1 MTSASE
7 DADRPQDGAPG
18 EGFDPVAEESVES
31 DTPRREKSAEFD
43 VAGVEAGAE
52 MLHSMDPANQS
63 LADALRLSY
72 RVLQLAILGL
82 AVVFLFSGFQTV
94 RENST
99 GVRTLFGR
107 VVGEGSEAAIGT
119 GLQPF
124 WPYPVGEIVTV
135 PMKRTVQ
142 VDRAFFPNLRA
153 PRGAGTV
160 QDLSLDQATDSA
172 DVSKP
177 IRPGPQG
184 DGSLILRGGDLGHCR
199 MTAEY
204 SIDDPVAFLT
214 RFTAE
219 DADEV
224 VRMALERATV
234 HVAASLTLSDFID
247 DREAASRRVRD
258 LAQETLRGVDS
269 GIRLTAV
276 SVTDRIPPLSVRK
289 GVQGVQAAR
298 ERAKI
303 AVEVAR
309 RESSTILDDAAGAAA
324 FDDIVSLIGDYETA
338 ISLGQEDEADLVLA
352 EIGVRFDE
360 GDIGGDAAA
369 TLTRARAYRSMV
381 DSGLGTFARRVDSLS
396 ASYREN
402 PSQLVRQLWLD
413 AYREVLDGP
422 EVEVLSAPPGLGG
435 LALRMKSSAEIASSR
450 RDSALEQR
458 TQQSLSELDL
468 GSWQLGSRQI
478 SIGRSGRRLQR
489 DASGGFGREESGQ

>member
-1 MTSASE
+1 MSSGPGDSGRDSE
-7 DADRPQDGAPG
+7 F
-18 EGFDPVAEESVES
+18 EPVVEEATEVES
-31 DTPRREKSAEFD
+31 PRREKSAEFD
-43 VAGVEAGAE
+43 VAGAEVDGA
-52 MLHSMDPANQS
+52 MIDAMDPANQS

-82 AVVFLFSGFQTV
+82 AVVFLFSGFQTI

-107 VVGEGSEAAIGT
+107 VVGEGSDAAIGT

-142 VDRAFFPNLRA
+142 VDRAFFPNLRVS
-153 PRGAGTV
+153 RGGGAI
-160 QDLSLDQATDSA
+160 QDLSLDQATESA
-172 DVSKP
+172 DVTRP
-177 IRPGPQG
+177 IRPGPRG
-184 DGSLILRGGDLGHCR
+184 DGSLILRGGDLAHCR

-224 VRMALERATV
+224 VRMALERAAV
-234 HVAASLTLSDFID
+234 HVAASLTLADFID
-247 DREAASRRVRD
+247 DREASSRRIQD
-258 LAQETLRGVDS
+258 LAQDTLRGIDS
-269 GIRLTAV
+269 GIRLATV
-276 SVTDRIPPLSVRK
+276 SVTDRVPPLSVRK
-289 GVQGVQAAR
+289 SVQGVQAAR

-309 RESSTILDDAAGAAA
+309 RESATILDDAAGAAA
-324 FDDIVSLIGDYETA
+324 FEDIVAMIGRYETA
-338 ISLGQEDEADLVLA
+338 IGLGDEAEGDRVLVD
-352 EIGVRFDE
+352 IGARFDE
-360 GDIGGDAAA
+360 SDIGGDAAA
-369 TLTRARAYRSMV
+369 TLTRAKAYRSMI

-402 PSQLVRQLWLD
+402 PAQLVRQLWLD
-413 AYREVLDGP
+413 AYREVLDGS

-435 LALRMKSSAEIASSR
+435 LALRMKSSADIASSR
-450 RDSALEQR
+450 RDTALERR
-458 TQQSLSELDL
+458 TQQTLSDIDL
-468 GSWQLGSRQI
+468 GSFQLGSRQI
-478 SIGRSGRRLQR
+478 SIDKAGRRLQR
-489 DASGGFGREESGQ
+489 DASGGFGREEPGQ

>member
-1 MTSASE
+1 MT
-7 DADRPQDGAPG
+7 GAPEDSDRG
-18 EGFDPVAEESVES
+18 PDFDPVAEEAVEVA
-31 DTPRREKSAEFD
+31 TPRREKSAEFEVTD
-43 VAGVEAGAE
+43 AEGGE
-52 MLHSMDPANQS
+52 MLDAMDPANQS

-160 QDLSLDQATDSA
+160 QDLSLDQATESA
-172 DVSKP
+172 DVNKP
-177 IRPGPQG
+177 IRPGPGG

-224 VRMALERATV
+224 VRMAMERAAV
-234 HVAASLTLSDFID
+234 HVAASLTLADFID

-258 LAQETLRGVDS
+258 LAQETLRGIDS
-269 GIRLTAV
+269 GIRLAAI

-309 RESSTILDDAAGAAA
+309 RESSTILDDAAGSAA
-324 FDDIVSLIGDYETA
+324 FDDIVALIGDYETA
-338 ISLGQEDEADLVLA
+338 ISLGDEETADGVLDR
-352 EIGVRFDE
+352 IGARFDE

-369 TLTRARAYRSMV
+369 TLTRARAYRSMI

-402 PSQLVRQLWLD
+402 PAQLVRQLWLD
-413 AYREVLDGP
+413 AYREVLEGP
-422 EVEVLSAPPGLGG
+422 QVEVLSAPPGLGG
-435 LALRMKSSAEIASSR
+435 LALRMKSSADIASSR
-450 RDSALEQR
+450 RDSALERR
-458 TQQSLSELDL
+458 TRDSLGELDL

-478 SIGRSGRRLQR
+478 SIDKAGRRLQR
-489 DASGGFGREESGQ
+489 DASGGFGREEAGE